1 MPLDFVEVEKAGP
14 VVEFFNRD
22 IKTRPQHL
30 EGEVIPE
37 LIHRVR
43 ACANGVARM
52 AEGAIE
58 GASRKPFGPCRTP
71 A

>member
-22 IKTRPQHL
+22 TKTRPQHL

-37 LIHRVR
+37 LIHRVSRIEERRGR
-43 ACANGVARM
+43 AHYQR
-52 AEGAIE
+52 
-58 GASRKPFGPCRTP
+58 
-71 A
+71 